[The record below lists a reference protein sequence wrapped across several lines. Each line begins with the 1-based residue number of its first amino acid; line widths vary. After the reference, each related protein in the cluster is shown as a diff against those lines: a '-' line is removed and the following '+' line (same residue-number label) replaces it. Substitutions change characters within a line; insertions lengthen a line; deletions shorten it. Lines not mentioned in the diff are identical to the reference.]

1 MASCLR
7 MAVYAIRHADRLAN
21 TKCSLTVAAF
31 AVCIQSAIHPVE
43 SKALTGCMASCLRMA
58 HCLRAKKAPFSGAF
72 NIFIPSKLNKRSAH
86 LTVEHLLPAGP
97 ASSASRRCQN

>member
-31 AVCIQSAIHPVE
+31 AVCIHSAIHPVE
-43 SKALTGCMASCLRMA
+43 SLALNWMYGRLDAYGECLFF
-58 HCLRAKKAPFSGAF
+58 CS
-72 NIFIPSKLNKRSAH
+72 
-86 LTVEHLLPAGP
+86 
-97 ASSASRRCQN
+97 

>member
-1 MASCLR
+1 

-43 SKALTGCMASCLRMA
+43 SLALNWMYGRL
-58 HCLRAKKAPFSGAF
+58 
-72 NIFIPSKLNKRSAH
+72 SAH
-86 LTVEHLLPAGP
+86 GSLLTRKKSTGFPVLLIF
-97 ASSASRRCQN
+97 SYLQN

>member
-1 MASCLR
+1 MSKKKAFAVCIQSAH
-7 MAVYAIRHADRLAN
+7 AVYAIRHADRLAN

-58 HCLRAKKAPFSGAF
+58 HCLRAKKAPVF
-72 NIFIPSKLNKRSAH
+72 
-86 LTVEHLLPAGP
+86 
-97 ASSASRRCQN
+97 RCF